1 MLSFARGCVDRLC
14 GLLIVAA
21 VVTGAGAQA
30 PQTPS
35 HTAPAT
41 SKLSAKKH
49 YAFDVVS
56 IRPVKDDGQWTFTWG
71 APDEYRARDRP
82 LETSI
87 MLAYFPIASFLGFRR
102 ERIEG
107 APDWVRKDSYDFHAK
122 VGADD
127 QPLWQTKGPEKE
139 QMLHEMLQRALQER
153 CNLLVHHTTHM
164 EPAFALVMEKKGAQV
179 TKSIADAPPPAR
191 SIPMMTGG
199 RMVPMYPGTGPKV
212 MFFHATMQNLVAFI
226 SIGAAR
232 PIVDRTGLA
241 GEYDFDLWKLQ
252 AAEEQNGSDPDL
264 PSEWD
269 LGRLGLKLVPVNAPF
284 DAIVI
289 DHIERPSEN

>member
-1 MLSFARGCVDRLC
+1 MLSFLRGFAGRLR
-14 GLLIVAA
+14 GLLIVAGVA
-21 VVTGAGAQA
+21 TCVGAQA
-30 PQTPS
+30 SQAPS
-35 HTAPAT
+35 PSAAPVP
-41 SKLSAKKH
+41 KFSAKKH

-56 IRPVKDDGQWTFTWG
+56 IRPVKDDGQWTFSWA
-71 APDEYRARDRP
+71 APDEYRARGRP

-127 QPLWQTKGPEKE
+127 QPLWQTKGAEKE

-153 CNLLVHHTTHM
+153 CKLVVHLTTHM

-179 TKSIADAPPPAR
+179 ARSIADAPPPAR

-199 RMVPMYPGTGPKV
+199 RMVPMYPGTDPKV

-241 GEYDFDLWKLQ
+241 GEYDFDLWKLP
-252 AAEEQNGSDPDL
+252 AAEEQNGADPDL
-264 PSEWD
+264 PTQWD
-269 LGRLGLKLVPVNAPF
+269 LERLGLKLVPVNAPF

-289 DHIERPSEN
+289 DHIERPTEN